1 MKINKSIQLKAAFL
15 LTVFALNTVVAFA
28 CSLGVD
34 MGFNKHHHDENEEPV
49 VAKHSHQHST
59 PHHHEHNTGIAAHH
73 HEKSE
78 PGKDGCC
85 NDKAIQFQQVDK
97 SLRNT
102 TNLLIKA
109 PVFVAF
115 MSAFYGVEMKNPLL
129 ALAHTVIIPQ
139 YYPPPDIRITI
150 QSFQI

>member
-34 MGFNKHHHDENEEPV
+34 MGFIKHHHDENEERV
-49 VAKHSHQHST
+49 GAKHAHHHST
-59 PHHHEHNTGIAAHH
+59 PNHHEHNAGIAAHH
-73 HEKSE
+73 HEKNE
-78 PGKDGCC
+78 PSKDGCC

-115 MSAFYGVEMKNPLL
+115 MSAFYGVEMKNPPLIL
-129 ALAHTVIIPQ
+129 THAVIIPQ